1 MAPMVPFIT
10 EKVWQDVIKV
20 VQPDAVES
28 VHLADWPIF
37 NADAVDLALGDA
49 VAATRRLV
57 ELGRAARAESGV
69 KIRQPLGRALIS
81 GFARLSHELQSEIA
95 DELNVHRI
103 EDLSSAD
110 GELVDYSIKANF
122 RTLGT
127 KYGANVQEIATAL
140 SKLNAADVVG
150 KVRSGQAE
158 IIGGNNSNFEV
169 KEEDLIITETPR
181 SGWAVASHDGE
192 SVALDLTITP
202 ELAREGVIREIIRAI
217 QEERKNA
224 GFDVSDR
231 IKLIWNGS
239 TEVSDSLEAGLKL
252 ISEEVL
258 ALEVEKDS
266 SLKFA
271 DGELELGLKLL
282 RL

>member
-1 MAPMVPFIT
+1 
-10 EKVWQDVIKV
+10 
-20 VQPDAVES
+20 
-28 VHLADWPIF
+28 
-37 NADAVDLALGDA
+37 
-49 VAATRRLV
+49 
-57 ELGRAARAESGV
+57 
-69 KIRQPLGRALIS
+69 
-81 GFARLSHELQSEIA
+81 LSHELQSEIA

-103 EDLSSAD
+103 EDLSTAD

-127 KYGANVQEIATAL
+127 KYGANVQEVAAAL
-140 SKLNAADVVG
+140 AELNAAEVVS
-150 KVRSGQAE
+150 KVRSGQPQL
-158 IIGGNNSNFEV
+158 ISSGDSNFEV
-169 KEEDLIITETPR
+169 TEEDLIITETPR
-181 SGWAVASHDGE
+181 TGWAVASHDGE

-202 ELAREGVIREIIRAI
+202 ELHREGVIREIIRAI

-239 TEVSDSLEAGLKL
+239 TEVSEAMESGIKL

-266 SLKFA
+266 SLVSA
-271 DGELELGLKLL
+271 DGELALGLKLL

>member
-1 MAPMVPFIT
+1 MVPFIT

-20 VQPDAVES
+20 VQPDVVDS

-37 NADAVDLALGDA
+37 NQGSVDLALGDA

-103 EDLSSAD
+103 EDLSTAD

-140 SKLNAADVVG
+140 SKLNAADVVS
-150 KVRSGQAE
+150 KVRSGQPQ
-158 IIGGNNSNFEV
+158 IISGDSSFEV
-169 KEEDLIITETPR
+169 NEEDLIITETPR

-192 SVALDLTITP
+192 SVAIDLTITP
-202 ELAREGVIREIIRAI
+202 ELHQEGVIREIIRAI

-239 TEVSDSLEAGLKL
+239 AEVSDALESGIKL

-258 ALEVEKDS
+258 ALEVAKDP